1 MQKKH
6 IILPK
11 QFLPKKTSSEKTK
24 QFLQKNTFFNIAIF
38 PKNHYLK
45 KQLPQKKVF
54 FNHKKF
60 GPKKLSAENQINFCQ
75 KKDIILKTKQ
85 YIYKNT
91 IFNTFSTYWYTYVPR
106 SIHRSQRSSKSLLS
120 VRGMKGRVSSDG
132 YSNLGTRGKDL

>member
-54 FNHKKF
+54 LTIKNLDQKNYQLKIKSIFAK
-60 GPKKLSAENQINFCQ
+60 